1 MNVQTFVSFR
11 DELLKIAAVI
21 PMVSHYE
28 VTLDED
34 GKATGLSDTT
44 QQLAY
49 LPIGLKTMRSKID
62 EDLEKT
68 SGWGDVATH
77 AAEVGGL
84 GILARP
90 TVHKMQG
97 KTVSKRSEHAHELV
111 GLGVLAAP
119 SAAHLGHMA
128 YKGIKGLAKKA
139 SVEKDG
145 SAGVNTFINET
156 FKKGAHGVTEAA
168 RKARIQALTS
178 RPAAGLRKL
187 SSANLAGGALSL
199 FSKKAGITSVMTSR
213 GLQESRGIAQTA
225 GDWFKHH
232 PPAGAAKAVAPASKK
247 LTGLAKIQAL
257 RN

>member
-111 GLGVLAAP
+111 GLGVLAAERWNVD
-119 SAAHLGHMA
+119 
-128 YKGIKGLAKKA
+128 GLCWCR
-139 SVEKDG
+139 G
-145 SAGVNTFINET
+145 G
-156 FKKGAHGVTEAA
+156 
-168 RKARIQALTS
+168 
-178 RPAAGLRKL
+178 
-187 SSANLAGGALSL
+187 GGAMGRLLSWRR
-199 FSKKAGITSVMTSR
+199 R
-213 GLQESRGIAQTA
+213 GDGT
-225 GDWFKHH
+225 
-232 PPAGAAKAVAPASKK
+232 
-247 LTGLAKIQAL
+247 LTGKCWCCGGSGSMKL
-257 RN
+257 